1 MWNRDGLNNKMF
13 VRELWRLK
21 HKLKDNIK
29 MDLTGRGYEGMDF
42 IQFLKVGLKRTILNV
57 GSIKAQNFL
66 INLLLLL
73 FLQGVTAQRPM
84 HCDHY

>member
-13 VRELWRLK
+13 VRELEGKRELWRLK

-42 IQFLKVGLKRTILNV
+42 IQFLKIGLKS
-57 GSIKAQNFL
+57 G
-66 INLLLLL
+66 L
-73 FLQGVTAQRPM
+73 F
-84 HCDHY
+84 